1 MINQQLSDYI
11 KELLAQGTA
20 KEKISES
27 LLAAGWDKK
36 DVEEALKNFVEEKPP
51 ITPEV
56 PPLLTTTKTS
66 KAPVKM
72 KAIIIM
78 VLLGILV
85 LGGGAFAYYR
95 FLWMTP
101 EKVMAKMMENLETV
115 KTFEYSGQADISF
128 TPEQKTDEPSV
139 ASTLASDFYQDS
151 SPIKL
156 TITFNGAADAN
167 DANNQKGRLAIKI
180 DSKQAENKMSL
191 SLETISLEKVVYL
204 KFTELPDLGFI
215 SLSPLEEQW
224 IKTDLKDIEDN
235 TNLISTDMASSSLL
249 EEKKKKLEKLLTNK
263 DLFQISA
270 ELEDEIID
278 GNNSYHYQLNISDEN
293 QYNLIIAI
301 LGIINDEKVSEE
313 EETKIKESLKKK
325 DFPGLDLWVSKKDY
339 LPTKISFKGRTKDDE
354 GNITGEINLSLFLK
368 NYNQTMKIEAPES
381 SKSFQEV
388 FTQVVNDFMGEGNN
402 SISWSDNEILTGEPG
417 DEMFTE
423 EPGQEDS
430 IEYMFSDTDSD
441 GDGLSDQEEMFLGTD
456 LNKADTD
463 DDGYPDGAEIEAGYN
478 PLGEGK
484 FMMPTE

>member
-36 DVEEALKNFVEEKPP
+36 DVEEGLKNFIEKKPP
-51 ITPEV
+51 ITPEAA
-56 PPLLTTTKTS
+56 PLLTTAKTS

-115 KTFEYSGQADISF
+115 KTFEYSGQADVSF
-128 TPEQKTDEPSV
+128 TPEQKTDETSV

-151 SPIKL
+151 GPIKL
-156 TITFNGAADAN
+156 TISFNGATDAN

-180 DSKQAENKMSL
+180 DSSQAENKMSL
-191 SLETISLEKVVYL
+191 GLETISLEKNVYL

-215 SLSPLEEQW
+215 SLGSLEEQW

-249 EEKKKKLEKLLTNK
+249 EEKKEKLEKLLTNK
-263 DLFQISA
+263 DLFEISA
-270 ELEDEIID
+270 ELEDESID
-278 GNNSYHYQLNISDEN
+278 GNNSYHYLLNISDEN
-293 QYNLIIAI
+293 QYNLIVAI
-301 LGIINDEKVSEE
+301 LGIISDEKVSEA

-325 DFPGLDLWVSKKDY
+325 DFSGLDLWVSKKDY
-339 LPTKISFKGRTKDDE
+339 LPTKISFKGSRKDE
-354 GNITGEINLSLFLK
+354 NGKITGEINLSLLLK
-368 NYNQTMKIEAPES
+368 NYNQTIKIEAPES

-388 FTQVVNDFMGEGNN
+388 FTQVVNNFLGEDNN
-402 SISWSDNEILTGEPG
+402 NISWSDDEILTGEPG